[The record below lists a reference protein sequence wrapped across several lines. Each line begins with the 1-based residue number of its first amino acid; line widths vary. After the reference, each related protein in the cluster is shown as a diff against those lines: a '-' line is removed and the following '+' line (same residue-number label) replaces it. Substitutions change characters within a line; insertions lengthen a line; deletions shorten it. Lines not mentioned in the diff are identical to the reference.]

1 MPFRES
7 TEFPLAPTHK
17 NPVGLYRKTFTV
29 KDSMLQDNGKVYI
42 TLGGVESAYYL
53 YINGTEAGYSEDSY
67 DPHTFDITDL
77 LNKKGEPNTLA
88 LKVFKF
94 CDGTWLEDQDMIY
107 DGGIFRDVYLT
118 STPVIH
124 IQDYK
129 LSTNL
134 SDNYDSASA
143 DFDLTIQNNSTVSVD
158 NMAAQVALY
167 DNNEKLVTTS
177 DAPINTI
184 ASDEKQT
191 STVTI
196 TIKQPKLW
204 DCDNPNLY
212 TAVISLYDKKTGTH
226 YESVSQNIGFRKLT
240 FTSTKVTS
248 DGKYNNATDYYDT
261 VKLNGK
267 RLLIKGVNRHDTD
280 PETGKYVS
288 KKVYETDIRLM
299 KQNNIN
305 AIRTSHYPMMI
316 IFIIFAINMVFM

>member
-1 MPFRES
+1 MSGFEKDSYKENPTDGWKQVELPASWTSYGFDFPIYTNSAMPFRES

-143 DFDLTIQNNSTVSVD
+143 DFDLTIHNNSTVSVD

-212 TAVISLYDKKTGTH
+212 TAVISLYDKKTFFLEPALFPPFH
-226 YESVSQNIGFRKLT
+226 FFCLSHFSGFL
-240 FTSTKVTS
+240 
-248 DGKYNNATDYYDT
+248 
-261 VKLNGK
+261 
-267 RLLIKGVNRHDTD
+267 
-280 PETGKYVS
+280 
-288 KKVYETDIRLM
+288 
-299 KQNNIN
+299 
-305 AIRTSHYPMMI
+305 
-316 IFIIFAINMVFM
+316 